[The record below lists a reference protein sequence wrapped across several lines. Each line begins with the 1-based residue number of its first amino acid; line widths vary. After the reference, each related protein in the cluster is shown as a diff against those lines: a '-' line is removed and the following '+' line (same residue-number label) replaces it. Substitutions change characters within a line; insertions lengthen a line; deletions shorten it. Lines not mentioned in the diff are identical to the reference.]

1 MPDLRAFER
10 LPSNSGRLLT
20 VQEVADTL
28 RFHLMSVYRM
38 IRNGDLPVVRLSIGR
53 RKGNLP
59 IRVRQAD
66 LDLIIEGAAKFQPKK
81 RRSGGRRP

>member
-1 MPDLRAFER
+1 MPDLGAFER
-10 LPSNSGRLLT
+10 LPGDPGRLLT

-28 RFHLMSVYRM
+28 RFHVMSVYRM
-38 IRNGDLPVVRLSIGR
+38 IRNEDLPVVRLSIGK

-66 LDLIIEGAAKFQPKK
+66 LDLIIEGAAKFQLKK
-81 RRSGGRRP
+81 RRSGT